1 MPELKEKVDRLE
13 KAIMELVYVQ
23 HKTEM
28 EIQSLKKEMKEFK
41 DAIQKDTENLK
52 EELKEFKDEMKEFKD
67 EMKEFKDEMKKF
79 KDEMEDF
86 KSWAKRTI
94 EENHEWSRREVRR
107 MNKQWG
113 ELANKMGTIV
123 EDIIFPAT
131 RPVIR
136 KYFKCDPIDL
146 MMNVERKRNGRRE
159 EFDVVAVCEDKVFL
173 IEVKSTLRQ
182 EYISQ
187 VKEKAERF
195 RELFPE
201 YNDKKLIL
209 ILGTLNIKR
218 EFLERLTKEGIYGM
232 AYREWEYMDILNFE
246 EVGKSR

>member
-1 MPELKEKVDRLE
+1 MPDLTDRVDRLE

-28 EIQSLKKEMKEFK
+28 EIQSLKREMKEFK
-41 DAIQKDTENLK
+41 DALQKDTKNLK
-52 EELKEFKDEMKEFKD
+52 EEFKEFKNEMKEFKDEMIKFKNEMKEFKD
-67 EMKEFKDEMKKF
+67 EMKEFKNRMDK
-79 KDEMEDF
+79 
-86 KSWAKRTI
+86 
-94 EENHEWSRREVRR
+94 EVKR

-136 KYFKCDPIDL
+136 KYFECDPVDL
-146 MMNVERKRNGRRE
+146 MMNVERKRDGRRE
-159 EFDVVAVCEDKVFL
+159 EFDVMVVCEDKVFL

-182 EYISQ
+182 EHIGQ
-187 VKEKAERF
+187 VKEKAKRF
-195 RELFPE
+195 KELFPE
-201 YNDKKLIL
+201 YNDKELIL
-209 ILGTLNIKR
+209 ILGTLSIKR
-218 EFLERLTKEGIYGM
+218 ELLNQLTKEGIYGM

-246 EVGKSR
+246 ELHGKNRKDH

>member
-1 MPELKEKVDRLE
+1 MPDLTDRIDRLE

-28 EIQSLKKEMKEFK
+28 EIQNLKREMKEFK

-52 EELKEFKDEMKEFKD
+52 EEFKEFKNEMREFKNEMKEFKNRMD
-67 EMKEFKDEMKKF
+67 KEVK
-79 KDEMEDF
+79 
-86 KSWAKRTI
+86 
-94 EENHEWSRREVRR
+94 R

-136 KYFKCDPIDL
+136 KYFRCDPIDL
-146 MMNVERKRNGRRE
+146 MMNVERKRDSRRE

-182 EYISQ
+182 EHIGQ
-187 VKEKAERF
+187 VKENAERF
-195 RELFPE
+195 KELFPE
-201 YNDKKLIL
+201 YKDKELIL
-209 ILGTLNIKR
+209 ILGTLSIKR
-218 EFLERLTKEGIYGM
+218 ELFNQLTKEGIYGM
-232 AYREWEYMDILNFE
+232 AYREWKYMDILNFE
-246 EVGKSR
+246 ELHRKNRKDH

>member
-1 MPELKEKVDRLE
+1 MHRLTEKVDRLE
-13 KAIMELVYVQ
+13 RAIMELVYIQ

-41 DAIQKDTENLK
+41 DEM
-52 EELKEFKDEMKEFKD
+52 KEFKKEMKEFKD
-67 EMKEFKDEMKKF
+67 EMREFKDR
-79 KDEMEDF
+79 ME
-86 KSWAKRTI
+86 K
-94 EENHEWSRREVRR
+94 EVRR

-123 EDIIFPAT
+123 EDIVFPAA

-136 KYFKCDPIDL
+136 KYFKCDPLDL
-146 MMNVERKRNGRRE
+146 MMNVERKRGKKRE
-159 EFDVVAVCEDKVFL
+159 EFDVIAICEDKVFL

-182 EYISQ
+182 EHVGYI
-187 VKEKAERF
+187 KEKAERF

-201 YNDKKLIL
+201 YRNKDIIL
-209 ILGTLNIKR
+209 ILASLSIKKEVLNK
-218 EFLERLTKEGIYGM
+218 LTKEGIYGM

-246 EVGKSR
+246 EVER

>member
-1 MPELKEKVDRLE
+1 MPELTDRVDRLE
-13 KAIMELVYVQ
+13 KAIMELVYIQ

-41 DAIQKDTENLK
+41 DRMEK
-52 EELKEFKDEMKEFKD
+52 EVK
-67 EMKEFKDEMKKF
+67 
-79 KDEMEDF
+79 
-86 KSWAKRTI
+86 
-94 EENHEWSRREVRR
+94 R

-123 EDIIFPAT
+123 EDIIFPAA
-131 RPVIR
+131 RPVIK

-182 EYISQ
+182 EHISQ

-195 RELFPE
+195 KELFPE
-201 YNDKKLIL
+201 YKSRELIL
-209 ILGTLNIKR
+209 ILATLSIKK
-218 EFLERLTKEGIYGM
+218 ELLNTLTEEGIYGM

-246 EVGKSR
+246 ELHGKSRKDH

>member
-1 MPELKEKVDRLE
+1 MPELTDRVDRLE
-13 KAIMELVYVQ
+13 KAIMELVYIQ

-41 DAIQKDTENLK
+41 DRMEK
-52 EELKEFKDEMKEFKD
+52 EVK
-67 EMKEFKDEMKKF
+67 
-79 KDEMEDF
+79 
-86 KSWAKRTI
+86 
-94 EENHEWSRREVRR
+94 R

-123 EDIIFPAT
+123 EDIIFPAAK
-131 RPVIR
+131 PVIR
-136 KYFKCDPIDL
+136 KYFKCDPADL

-182 EYISQ
+182 EHISQ
-187 VKEKAERF
+187 AKEKAGRF
-195 RELFPE
+195 KELFPE
-201 YNDKKLIL
+201 YKLIL
-209 ILGTLNIKR
+209 ILATLSIKR
-218 EFLERLTKEGIYGM
+218 ELLNSLTEEGIYGM

-246 EVGKSR
+246 ELHRKNRKDH